1 MRQEG
6 GLNMKQE
13 IITYLSTC
21 REELIDTAKYLY
33 LNPEESYKE
42 HKSSK
47 YIIDLLKKHG
57 FCVEENFLNID
68 TAFKATLGEGHPKIC
83 YICEYDAIPG
93 EGHITG
99 HNLLTTMSL
108 CGALGLSKVIDKV
121 QGTIVVLG
129 CPGEYLGGAKITM
142 CKQGVFKDI
151 DLVLMAHPDIETN
164 ESGTSNAI
172 LPINVKYFKEEDGLS
187 YLNPS
192 AYTPLDATI
201 LTFNMINA
209 LEKGFHKDA
218 TINGVLSSGGYTPLL
233 IPKECESRFY
243 IRGKNMSIAEE
254 INKKL
259 KIIVESISSLMS
271 MEYKITFYELPYDEL
286 ITNSTL
292 SRIFSHNLKENGII
306 NIGSPTNT
314 NAGLSLGSVS
324 HLIPCIHPYI
334 SIVEDQS
341 IKYAT
346 KEFAEATTSP
356 YALDIA
362 MRVGKTLATTALD
375 LIEKQDLINES
386 KTELIKK

>member
-1 MRQEG
+1 
-6 GLNMKQE
+6 MKQE

-21 REELIDTAKYLY
+21 KDDLINTAKYLY

-47 YIIDLLKKHG
+47 YIINLLKNYG
-57 FCVEENFLNID
+57 FQVEENFLNID
-68 TAFKATLGEGHPKIC
+68 TAFRATLGNGHPKIC

-108 CGALGLSKVIDKV
+108 GGALGLSKVIDKL
-121 QGTIVVLG
+121 QGSITVLG

-142 CKQGVFKDI
+142 CKQDVFKDI
-151 DLVLMAHPDIETN
+151 DIVLMAHPDIRTN
-164 ESGTSNAI
+164 ESGTSSAI
-172 LPINVKYFKEEDGLS
+172 LPISVKYLKESDGLS
-187 YLNPS
+187 YLNTYD
-192 AYTPLDATI
+192 YTPLDATL
-201 LTFNMINA
+201 LTFNMVKSI
-209 LEKGFHKDA
+209 EKGFSKDS
-218 TINGVLSSGGYTPLL
+218 IISGVLSSGGYTPLL
-233 IPKECESRFY
+233 IPKECESKFY

-254 INKKL
+254 INQKL
-259 KIIVESISSLMS
+259 KIIVESIGKLMS
-271 MEYKITFYELPYDEL
+271 MDHKITFYELPYEEL
-286 ITNSTL
+286 ITSSTL

-306 NIGSPTNT
+306 HIDPPINT

-334 SIVEDQS
+334 SIVEDAR

-346 KEFAEATTSP
+346 KDFADATITP

-362 MRVGKTLATTALD
+362 IKVGETLATTALD
-375 LIEKQDLINES
+375 LIEKQDLITES
-386 KTELIKK
+386 KKELIKK